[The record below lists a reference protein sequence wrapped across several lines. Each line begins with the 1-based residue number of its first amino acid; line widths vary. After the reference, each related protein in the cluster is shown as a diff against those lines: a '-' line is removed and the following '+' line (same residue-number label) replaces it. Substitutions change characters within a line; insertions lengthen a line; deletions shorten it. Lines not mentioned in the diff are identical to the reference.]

1 MHDVAIVGGG
11 VGGVLSGSLLA
22 HAGLDVILLEA
33 LDYLGGCSGT
43 FAHREGVF
51 NAGATTLVG
60 LDDRLPVGRIARVLG
75 IKLPVRPVDPAIRV
89 HLPQTTVPLLRNRD
103 AFLEALEHSFPHID
117 HALLWSSV
125 FRTADALWPALSSL
139 PVFPPNNP
147 GESLRSLVWAMRLLS
162 GTGLSVLGRASNHI
176 HSVTT
181 DPVYQQFLD
190 HLLLI
195 TTQATSGEV
204 TFLPAALGLS
214 YATLDNHVA
223 LGGMS
228 AALDALAKPIPRI
241 LRRTRVRRILPKND
255 RYILQTS
262 RGEIEAR
269 KVVLNR
275 DIWSLGELVDAEPV
289 RLAAQKAMHRVP
301 RRWGAVTLYFMV
313 QLPPDRTPDLH
324 HQIHHEKN
332 PWTGSHSLF
341 LSLSDPSDERLSPE
355 GWRSVTVS
363 THTEPALWEGLEP
376 ALYAEQKERVRTFM
390 LDQICAHLPEFRHAA
405 KGGILVGT
413 PRTFRRFTGRTEGS
427 VGGVPMTQGQ
437 FPFGFASCRTPL
449 KGLYQVGDTV
459 FPGQGWPG
467 VATGVLNLMK
477 VLEKDS
483 VLPKDA
489 RKLLQGVF

>member
-22 HAGLDVILLEA
+22 HVGLDVILLEA

-43 FAHREGVF
+43 FEHKGGVF

-89 HLPQTTVPLLRNRD
+89 HLPHTTVPLLQNRD

-117 HALLWSSV
+117 HERLWSSV
-125 FRTADALWPALSSL
+125 FRTADALWPALWTL
-139 PVFPPNNP
+139 PVFPPKNL
-147 GESLRSLVWAMRLLS
+147 GESLHSLGWAMRILS
-162 GTGLSVLGRASNHI
+162 TTGPSVLRRASNHI
-176 HSVTT
+176 HSVTR
-181 DPVYQQFLD
+181 DPLYQTFLD

-195 TTQATSGEV
+195 TTQATSRDV
-204 TFLPAALGLS
+204 AFLPAALGLS

-241 LRRTRVRRILPKND
+241 LRRTRVRRILPKID
-255 RYILQTS
+255 RYILQTA

-269 KVVLNR
+269 QVVLNR

-289 RLAAQKAMHRVP
+289 RRKAQEAIHRVP

-313 QLPPDRTPDLH
+313 QLPPDRQPDLH

-332 PWTGSHSLF
+332 PWTGSNSLF
-341 LSLSDPSDERLSPE
+341 LSLSDPSDERLSP
-355 GWRSVTVS
+355 GGLRSVTVS
-363 THTEPALWEGLEP
+363 THTEPARWENLEP
-376 ALYAEQKERVRTFM
+376 VRYAEQKERVRAFM
-390 LDQICAHLPEFRHAA
+390 LAQICAHLPEIRHAA
-405 KGGILVGT
+405 KGEILVGT

-427 VGGVPMTQGQ
+427 VGGVPMTSEH

-449 KGLYQVGDTV
+449 NGLYQVGDTV

-467 VATGVLNLMK
+467 VATGVLNLLK
-477 VLEKDS
+477 VLEKDG

-489 RKLLQGVF
+489 RKSLQGIF